1 MRLVILGTG
10 NMAASHAAHFA
21 AIEGVEIVGAI
32 DVDSERASRFAH
44 SYQIPRTFSSLED
57 ALDWGAFDAV
67 ANVTPD
73 RFHHQ
78 TSMQAIAGGKHVFCE
93 KPLATHYD
101 HAMKMAEAAEGAGL
115 INMVNLTYRNVAELQ
130 KFRQL
135 VDAGTIGEI
144 KHVEASYLQSWLVSR
159 AWGDWRTDPT
169 WLWRLSTAHG
179 SNGTLGDIGV
189 HILDFAVFGINSPID
204 NAFCRLRAFDKAP
217 GGRIEDYVLDAND
230 SFTMSLEFT
239 SGALGVVHA
248 TRWAPGYLNTLRLR
262 AYGDKGG
269 LEVQHGM
276 DGSSLQMCVGDDV
289 ELAQWQPVQVEPVP
303 TNYHR
308 FAEAVATGVNGEP
321 SFRYAAE
328 LQKVL
333 DLGLVSNERRQEVA
347 IG

>member
-21 AIEGVEIVGAI
+21 SIEGVELVGAV
-32 DVDSERASRFAH
+32 DVNPERVRRFAE
-44 SYQIPRTFSSLED
+44 SYGIERTFGSLQE
-57 ALDWGAFDAV
+57 ALDWGDFDSV

-73 RFHHQ
+73 RFHYE
-78 TSMQAIAGGKHVFCE
+78 TSMHAVAAGKHVFCE
-93 KPLATHYD
+93 KPLATRYD
-101 HAMKMAEAAEGAGL
+101 HAIEMAEAAEQAGL

-135 VDAGTIGEI
+135 VEAGEIGEI
-144 KHVEASYLQSWLVSR
+144 KHVEASYLQSWLVSK

-169 WLWRLSTAHG
+169 WLWRLSSAHG

-189 HILDFAVFGINSPID
+189 HILDFAVFGINSTID
-204 NAFCRLRAFDKAP
+204 NAFCRLKAFDKAP
-217 GGRIEDYVLDAND
+217 GGRIDDYVLDAND
-230 SFTMSLEFT
+230 SFTMSLEFA

-248 TRWAPGYLNTLRLR
+248 TRWASGYLNTLRLR

-276 DGSSLQMCVGDDV
+276 NGASLQRCVGENI
-289 ELAQWQPVQVEPVP
+289 ELAQWEDVQVEPVP

-308 FAEAVATGVNGEP
+308 FAEAVRTGINGDP

-333 DLGLVSNERRQEVA
+333 DLGFVSNAERRELSV
-347 IG
+347 G